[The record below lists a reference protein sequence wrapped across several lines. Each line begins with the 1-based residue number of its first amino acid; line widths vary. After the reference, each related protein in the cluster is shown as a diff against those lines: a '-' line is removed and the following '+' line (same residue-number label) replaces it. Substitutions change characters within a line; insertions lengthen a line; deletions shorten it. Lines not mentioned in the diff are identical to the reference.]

1 MRLLMSTVLAA
12 AVAAGPAAA
21 QQARVFPA
29 ERLEPGVD
37 KEAIINAS
45 WAAVPQHLEWDIGL
59 LFAYSNDPL
68 FTYNVTSA
76 GNPIDRASSLV
87 ENRLGA
93 HLTASMAFFDFLQ
106 IGAELPVLLFQ
117 QRDSTRAPD
126 GDDAA
131 LATTGVGDVRLYP
144 KLSIIKQRSGAP
156 VDIGLQVPVSIPT
169 GQGTEFYGEKGFT
182 FTPTILA
189 SREFD
194 LGVGMLRFAG
204 NLGARLRTQEA
215 AYVVNGEAQNAIGD
229 ELIGRLGAG
238 YVFLVADDRPT
249 EVSLAIATA
258 SQISGFVE
266 SIPVRNPSEVL
277 AEVEHTVAGPFN
289 VFVGGAVGTSAGVGG
304 PDYRVFGGVRLS
316 PRAAPDRDGDGIAD
330 RKDACVD
337 QPETKNGFQDEDGCP
352 DVDDTDKDGV
362 RDSDDKCV
370 DVAEDKD
377 GFEDE
382 DGCPDLDHDKDGLNN
397 DVDKCPD
404 AAEDK
409 DGFEDEDGCPDTD
422 NDKDGVLDT
431 ADKCPDAAED
441 KDGFAD
447 DDGCPDLDNDNDG
460 IADATDRCPI
470 EAGVKENRGCPD
482 ADRDGD
488 TVVDRLDNCPDEK
501 GTPENNGCAVRQLV
515 VIKAEKL
522 EILDKVFFK
531 TGKDVIEKKSYALLD
546 NVAAVL
552 KTHPEIAHI
561 RVEGHTDNV
570 GVPAKNKEL
579 SDRRAKSV
587 VAYLT
592 GKGVD
597 AGRLVGEGFGDEK
610 PVGDNATDEGKA
622 NNRRVEFA
630 IVE

>member
-1 MRLLMSTVLAA
+1 MRLLMSTVFAA
-12 AVAAGPAAA
+12 ATLAGSASA
-21 QQARVFPA
+21 QDRVFPA

-37 KEAIINAS
+37 KEAIINAA
-45 WAAVPQHLEWDIGL
+45 WAAVPQHLEWDVGL

-68 FTYNVTSA
+68 FTYNLSSG
-76 GNPIDRASSLV
+76 GNPIDRNESLV

-93 HLTASMAFFDFLQ
+93 HLTASIGLFDFLQ

-117 QRDSTRAPD
+117 QRDSARAPGSD
-126 GDDAA
+126 SAA
-131 LATTGVGDVRLYP
+131 LGTFGAGDVRLYP
-144 KLSIIKQRSGAP
+144 KLSILKQRDGRP
-156 VDIGLQVPVSIPT
+156 LDIGLQVPVSFPT
-169 GQGTEFYGEKGFT
+169 GQNTEFYGEKAFT
-182 FTPTILA
+182 VTPTILA

-194 LGVGMLRFAG
+194 LGVGVLRFAG
-204 NLGARLRTQEA
+204 NLGVRLRTESA
-215 AYVVNGEAQNAIGD
+215 DYAVLGDNQNHLGD
-229 ELIGRLGAG
+229 ELIGRFGAG

-249 EVSLAIATA
+249 EFSLAVATA
-258 SQISGFVE
+258 SQIDGFIA
-266 SIPVRNPSEVL
+266 SIPVRNPSEIL
-277 AEVEHTVAGPFN
+277 GEVQHTITGPLN
-289 VFVGGAVGTSAGVGG
+289 VFIGGAVGTSAGVGG
-304 PDYRVFGGVRLS
+304 PDYRVFGGVRFS
-316 PRAAPDRDGDGIAD
+316 PRTDPDRDGDGIAD
-330 RKDACVD
+330 RKDACID
-337 QPETKNGFQDEDGCP
+337 QPETKNGFEDEDGCP
-352 DVDDTDKDGV
+352 DVDDTDKDGI
-362 RDSDDKCV
+362 RDSADKCV
-370 DVAEDKD
+370 NEPEDKD

-397 DVDKCPD
+397 DVDTCPD

-409 DGFEDEDGCPDTD
+409 DGFEDGDGCPDTD
-422 NDKDGVLDT
+422 NDKDGVADA
-431 ADKCPDAAED
+431 ADKCPDVAED

-460 IADATDRCPI
+460 VADATDRCPI

-488 TVVDRLDNCPDEK
+488 TVVDRLDNCPDEA
-501 GTPENNGCAVRQLV
+501 GTVANAGCAVRQLV

-531 TGKDVIEKKSYALLD
+531 TGKDVIEKKSFALLD

-552 KTHPEIAHI
+552 KSHPEIAHI

-570 GVPAKNKEL
+570 GVAAQNKDL

-587 VAYLT
+587 VAYLA
-592 GKGVD
+592 GKGVE
-597 AGRLVGEGFGDEK
+597 GTRLVGEGFGDEK
-610 PVGDNATDEGKA
+610 PIGDNATDEGKA